1 MICLNSLIQ
10 FWQCLTDLWVFI
22 CTDNLEVHSSPVPGQ
37 VTPSPTPT
45 KVFDF
50 TVVSS
55 ESPQAKSCLLSWKG
69 CRDCTYSDDQQSDDG
84 VGDWPIVCHH
94 THNYFTEKIIIHVL
108 PIIILPILL

>member
-1 MICLNSLIQ
+1 MNNYCIHGELFKFCNSILAI
-10 FWQCLTDLWVFI
+10 FHYDMCF

-94 THNYFTEKIIIHVL
+94 MHNYCTEKIM
-108 PIIILPILL
+108 ILPILL